1 MDDKNVEK
9 PLKESDLDFS
19 AVSNRGIL
27 EPAEDE
33 RVLLKYSSSRPLFLT
48 RVGIHFVLIFIVIG
62 LILAWKS
69 YYEANFNYWA
79 QLLNL
84 QRNWKITV
92 SICAFEKLFNGFF
105 GFIWSGRLAKFVQAF
120 HWLMHVLTIM
130 TFLIFVENVWEDNL
144 KLYPYLLRLILGALL
159 LNSIVFVFCTL
170 IKDNVNH
177 FRTWSSFWLMT
188 FSHWIYLV
196 IVSNT
201 FNVPPFG
208 FLNYLK
214 LAGCSFLFNI
224 FFTANAKFIVNYRT
238 TKYYDDEDLFCYWA
252 YWVDIFSFFWI
263 DLFRSRSRRVAMTR
277 LGHIKSKIDERKA
290 ARATE
295 RVQSSED

>member
-1 MDDKNVEK
+1 MEDKQVEK
-9 PLKESDLDFS
+9 PLRESDLDFS
-19 AVSNRGIL
+19 AVSQRGII

-84 QRNWKITV
+84 QRNWLITL
-92 SICAFEKLFNGFF
+92 SLFAFEKLFNGFF
-105 GFIWSGRLAKFVQAF
+105 GFIWSGTVAKFVLLF
-120 HWLMHVLTIM
+120 HWVMHVLAIM
-130 TFLIFVENVWEDNL
+130 TFLIFIENVWEDNL

-159 LNSIVFVFCTL
+159 LDSVVFVFCTL

-177 FRTWSSFWLMT
+177 FRAWTSFWLMT
-188 FSHWIYLV
+188 FANWGYLV
-196 IVSNT
+196 IVPRLLT
-201 FNVPPFG
+201 VPPFG

-214 LAGCSFLFNI
+214 LAGISFLFNI
-224 FFTANAKFIVNYRT
+224 YFTANAKFIVNYRT
-238 TKYYDDEDLFCYWA
+238 TKFYDDEDMYCYMA
-252 YWVDIFSFFWI
+252 YWVDIISFFWI
-263 DLFRSRSRRVAMTR
+263 DLFRSRARRVAMTR
-277 LGHIKSKIDERKA
+277 LGQIKAKIDERKV
-290 ARATE
+290 ARAAAKPE
-295 RVQSSED
+295 ESEN